1 MTTLKTRQQKRAEKR
16 RARKARNLFQTGLE
30 ALEVPTVV
38 LGLHF
43 TTTESLLYQVMLLN
57 SDRDTGR
64 LTRTK
69 VKQYMEWTGVKS
81 KSTIYAA
88 LSGLNEKGVIE
99 TETDG
104 WVTGKVLMRYK
115 NKDTAQMEFPLGLP
129 LERALVHRQA
139 LKLMIAHRLP
149 ALAQRLYWKL
159 ASDLDLQT
167 GKLHLQKISE
177 LAKFFECKKASIYKA
192 IRQINEAELG
202 TLIVDYGVEGH
213 LEHAALAYGVIQL
226 AVERMKEEAINGK
239 ASADTKFKRYRTAL
253 YKLFGVPIEAL
264 STPDI
269 QKGINALKEKL
280 EKYENPDMPDA
291 PKSWKDLEAR
301 LATARG

>member
-16 RARKARNLFQTGLE
+16 RARKARNLFETGLE
-30 ALEVPTVV
+30 ALEVPTAV
-38 LGLHF
+38 LGIHF
-43 TTTESLLYQVMLLN
+43 TTTEALLYQVVLLN
-57 SDRDTGR
+57 SDRNTGR

-81 KSTIYAA
+81 KSTIYTA

-104 WVTGKVLMRYK
+104 WVTGTVLMRYR
-115 NKDTAQMEFPLGLP
+115 NKDMAQMELPIGLP

-139 LKLMIAHRLP
+139 LKLMIAYRLP

-167 GKLHLQKISE
+167 GKVHLQKIGE
-177 LAKFFECKKASIYKA
+177 LAEFFKCKKASIYKA
-192 IRQINEAELG
+192 IRHINEAELG
-202 TLIVDYGVEGH
+202 SLIVDYGVEGH
-213 LEHAALAYGVIQL
+213 LEHVSLAYQVIQL
-226 AVERMKEEAINGK
+226 SVERIKEESINGK
-239 ASADTKFKRYRTAL
+239 PTADTKFKRYREAL
-253 YKLFGVPIEAL
+253 YRLFGVPIEAL

-269 QKGINALKEKL
+269 QKGIDALRDKL
-280 EKYENPDMPDA
+280 EKYENPDILDA
-291 PKSWKDLEAR
+291 PLSWKSLEER
-301 LATARG
+301 LATARE